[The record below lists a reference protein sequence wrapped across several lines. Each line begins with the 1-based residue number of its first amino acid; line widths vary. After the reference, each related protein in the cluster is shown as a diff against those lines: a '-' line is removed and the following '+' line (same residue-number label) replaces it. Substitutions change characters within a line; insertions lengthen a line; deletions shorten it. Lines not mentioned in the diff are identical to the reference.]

1 MATDLV
7 SVFSGS
13 VPFSQRFP
21 LHIWEN
27 LSISSSILKTTS
39 KHVQHVPYLMLFYV
53 VLRYICISVPHTAST
68 VPSFLFFTAQK
79 INIMIYFYYTSLT
92 GTTAIHCSM
101 KNSFLLIDPFRKSP
115 SCVEFIVFLSTSQK
129 IESLT
134 RSQNDSGIQIDSKS
148 KSSQSSR
155 NYSQTE
161 FRLM

>member
-13 VPFSQRFP
+13 VPFSSRFP
-21 LHIWEN
+21 LHIWED
-27 LSISSSILKTTS
+27 LSISSSIQKTTS
-39 KHVQHVPYLMLFYV
+39 KHVQHVPYFMLFYF
-53 VLRYICISVPHTAST
+53 VLRYICISVPHTAFT

-92 GTTAIHCSM
+92 ATTAIHCSM

-134 RSQNDSGIQIDSKS
+134 RSQNDSGI
-148 KSSQSSR
+148 
-155 NYSQTE
+155 
-161 FRLM
+161 

>member
-13 VPFSQRFP
+13 VPFSSRFP
-21 LHIWEN
+21 LHIWED

-39 KHVQHVPYLMLFYV
+39 KHVQHVPYFMLFYV
-53 VLRYICISVPHTAST
+53 VFRYICISVPHTASA

-92 GTTAIHCSM
+92 ATTTIHCSI

-129 IESLT
+129 LNHWQGARMTLGSRLTQNPNPHSLPET
-134 RSQNDSGIQIDSKS
+134 IHR
-148 KSSQSSR
+148 R
-155 NYSQTE
+155 NSV
-161 FRLM
+161 